1 MLFCP
6 GGMPGRLWAT
16 SGWLFIW
23 LGEAMKNSVNG
34 KIGVLKQDG
43 PWAGVQII
51 TWVGTTSLKKHVYV
65 YSFLVMYDSYIMYF
79 KSLFRFR
86 LITTADPTSSP
97 HLWFALSR
105 GWQTI
110 TCVPNP
116 ACGLFLCDQELR
128 IRFTFFK
135 GCKTHRQEYATEAW
149 PDAVQKASNNLLPG
163 PLHKSLPTS
172 SLEDLLA
179 SCVWHDLWLLS
190 HFILTAILEG
200 G

>member
-1 MLFCP
+1 M
-6 GGMPGRLWAT
+6 GWGSNNYMSGAT
-16 SGWLFIW
+16 S
-23 LGEAMKNSVNG
+23 
-34 KIGVLKQDG
+34 Q
-43 PWAGVQII
+43 
-51 TWVGTTSLKKHVYV
+51 KKHVYIYIPFYLCMIHILCILNV
-65 YSFLVMYDSYIMYF
+65 YLDLDLSQLLTLPPV
-79 KSLFRFR
+79 L
-86 LITTADPTSSP
+86 TSDL
-97 HLWFALSR
+97 LWVEAGKLEPVCQIQPVACF
-105 GWQTI
+105 
-110 TCVPNP
+110 CVT
-116 ACGLFLCDQELR
+116 QELR

-190 HFILTAILEG
+190 HFILTTILEG